1 MANLKISEL
10 PIATPLQGAEKT
22 VVVQGGITKQS
33 TIENIV
39 NYIVPITLVVSS
51 GQTVNLQDAAY
62 EKAELIRMT
71 WDGANGTMTL
81 NLPTADQHPNRVM
94 RFISNG
100 GFAVATRVELT
111 PTGTELLDGVN
122 AAYVINKPYEGIQ
135 VWSDGIEWFIIQ
147 KKG

>member
-1 MANLKISEL
+1 MANSKISAL

-22 VVVQGGITKQS
+22 VVVQGGVTKQS

-39 NYIVPITLVVSS
+39 NYIVPVTLVVSS
-51 GQTVNLQDAAY
+51 GQTVNLQDVAY

-81 NLPTADQHPNRVM
+81 NLPTAAQHPNRVM

-100 GFAVATRVELT
+100 GFAAATRVELT
-111 PTGTELLDGVN
+111 PTGSETLDGLN
-122 AAYVINKPYEGIQ
+122 APYVINKSYEGIQ